1 MTPTITLVRL
11 TGAADRAE
19 RPLLV
24 LGPSLGTSAKSLW
37 TGCAGA
43 GLTDHFDVVAWDLP
57 GHGHNHAVPDEPVS
71 MADLAAGVVRVLDDV
86 QEQRGD
92 LGGPFFYAGDSV
104 GGAVGLQLLL
114 DQPDRVTAAAI
125 MCSGAKIGDAA
136 LWADRIEAVRA
147 SGTPGLVAS
156 AAQRWFAPGFLER
169 YPDVGSAMLHALSD
183 ADPEGYVRVCEA
195 LAGYDLREWLPEITA
210 PVLGVA
216 GAHDVAAPVEG
227 MRLVAE
233 QVKDGR
239 LVVLDDVGHMAPAE
253 APEQVAQL
261 LLDFFLGD
269 EALRGSLALAP
280 QGPGNRAP
288 EERGTSVSKGDVYE
302 QGMSVRRAVLGD
314 AHVDRAVEA
323 TTPFTE
329 DFQRFITEYAW
340 GSVWTRPGLDRR
352 SRSMITLTALIARG
366 HDDELAMHVRAART
380 NGLTD
385 DEIKEVILHS
395 AIYCGVPAANTA
407 FRIAKQVLEDPS

>member
-24 LGPSLGTSAKSLW
+24 LGPSLGTSATSLW
-37 TGCAGA
+37 TACAGA

-71 MADLAAGVVRVLDDV
+71 MADLAAGVIRVIDDV

-92 LGGPFFYAGDSV
+92 FGGPFFYAGDSV

-169 YPDVGSAMLHALSD
+169 SPDVGSAMLHALSD
-183 ADPEGYVRVCEA
+183 ADAEGYIRVCEA
-195 LAGYDLREWLPEITA
+195 LAGYDLREWLPEVSP
-210 PVLGVA
+210 PVLVVA

-227 MRLVAE
+227 MRLVAD
-233 QVKDGR
+233 QVKDSR
-239 LVVLDDVGHMAPAE
+239 LVVLDDVAHMAPAE
-253 APEQVAQL
+253 APEEVARL

-269 EALRGSLALAP
+269 TEEGSRLRSTG
-280 QGPGNRAP
+280 G
-288 EERGTSVSKGDVYE
+288 GDDRYE
-302 QGMSVRRAVLGD
+302 QGMTVRRAVLGD
-314 AHVDRAVEA
+314 AHVDSAVEA

>member
-24 LGPSLGTSAKSLW
+24 LGPSLGTSATSLW
-37 TGCAGA
+37 TACAGA
-43 GLTDHFDVVAWDLP
+43 GLTNHFDVVAWDLP
-57 GHGHNHAVPDEPVS
+57 GHGHNHAVPDDLVS
-71 MADLAAGVVRVLDDV
+71 MTDLAAGVIRVLDDV

-92 LGGPFFYAGDSV
+92 FGGPFFYAGDSV

-125 MCSGAKIGDAA
+125 ICSGAKIGDAA

-156 AAQRWFAPGFLER
+156 SAQRWFAPGFLER
-169 YPDVGSAMLHALSD
+169 SPDVGSTMLHALSD
-183 ADPEGYVRVCEA
+183 ATDEGYIRVCEA

-210 PVLGVA
+210 PVLVVA
-216 GAHDVAAPVEG
+216 GAHDDAAPVEG
-227 MRLVAE
+227 MRLVAD

-239 LVVLDDVGHMAPAE
+239 LVVLDDVAHMAPAE
-253 APEQVAQL
+253 APEQVARL
-261 LLDFFLGD
+261 LVEFFLGD
-269 EALRGSLALAP
+269 DALRGSLAQEDQQRYDA
-280 QGPGNRAP
+280 
-288 EERGTSVSKGDVYE
+288 
-302 QGMSVRRAVLGD
+302 GMAVRRAVLGD

-352 SRSMITLTALIARG
+352 SRSMITLTALIALG

>member
-24 LGPSLGTSAKSLW
+24 LGPSLGTSATSLW
-37 TGCAGA
+37 TACAGA
-43 GLTDHFDVVAWDLP
+43 GLTDRFDVVAWDLP
-57 GHGHNHAVPDEPVS
+57 GHGHNHAVPEEPVS
-71 MADLAAGVVRVLDDV
+71 MADLAAGVIRVLDDV

-92 LGGPFFYAGDSV
+92 FGGPFFYAGDSV

-125 MCSGAKIGDAA
+125 MCSGAKIGDGDV
-136 LWADRIEAVRA
+136 WSDRIAAVRA

-169 YPDVGSAMLHALSD
+169 SPEIGSTMLHALSD
-183 ADPEGYVRVCEA
+183 ADAGGYIRVCEA
-195 LAGYDLREWLPEITA
+195 LAHYDVRDSLGEITA
-210 PVLGVA
+210 PVLVVA

-227 MRLVAE
+227 MRLVAD

-239 LVVLDDVGHMAPAE
+239 LVVLDDVAHMAPAE
-253 APEQVAQL
+253 APERVARL
-261 LLDFFLGD
+261 LVELFLGGGD
-269 EALRGSLALAP
+269 EWSRIRSTTDG
-280 QGPGNRAP
+280 GRAESSP
-288 EERGTSVSKGDVYE
+288 PDDRYE
-302 QGMSVRRAVLGD
+302 QGMAVRRAVLGD
-314 AHVDRAVEA
+314 AHVDRAVED

-380 NGLTD
+380 NGLSD